1 MNTMFKF
8 LRDAWKMAT
17 GIILAPL
24 LQAENKKI
32 RTYSIKRALR
42 RNYALQTLS
51 HLHSPELERAR
62 YRGQWLRT
70 HTPPMSE
77 RRNY

>member
-24 LQAENKKI
+24 RQAEKKNI
-32 RTYSIKRALR
+32 RTYGIKRAHR

-51 HLHSPELERAR
+51 HLHSPRSERSR
-62 YRGQWLRT
+62 YMNQWFRT
-70 HTPPMSE
+70 HTPPME
-77 RRNY
+77 

>member
-1 MNTMFKF
+1 MNTMFNF

-24 LQAENKKI
+24 LQAEKKNI
-32 RTYSIKRALR
+32 RTYVIKRALS

-51 HLHSPELERAR
+51 HQHSPRLERSR
-62 YRGQWLRT
+62 FMDQWLRT
-70 HTPPMSE
+70 HTPPIE
-77 RRNY
+77 DRRNF

>member
-24 LQAENKKI
+24 RQAEQKKI
-32 RTYSIKRALR
+32 RTYSIKRALS

-51 HLHSPELERAR
+51 HLHSPKLERSR
-62 YRGQWLRT
+62 YMGQWSRT
-70 HTPPMSE
+70 YMPPME
-77 RRNY
+77 

>member
-1 MNTMFKF
+1 
-8 LRDAWKMAT
+8 MAT

-32 RTYSIKRALR
+32 RTYSIKRALS

-51 HLHSPELERAR
+51 HQYSPELERSHYVDHR
-62 YRGQWLRT
+62 LRT
-70 HTPPMSE
+70 YTPSMEE